1 MRRREFVQ
9 QLMAAVF
16 AAKVLPAQQAG
27 SQAPT
32 IPAPVPWTLG
42 LNPRTPLPHTTVA
55 EGLAQS
61 TPRFFTR
68 LQMDTLVRL
77 SDLLLPRIGE
87 KPGAIDAQTPQFLDF
102 LIGVSSESR
111 KKVYTSGLNRLDLE
125 SQGKFRKP
133 FAQLDNEQ
141 ATALVKP
148 WLRTWM
154 SDHPPSEEH
163 ADFINIAHDDIRE
176 ATVNS
181 KPWSAIRSPKGVEST
196 EVALYW
202 MPIEPD
208 MRSPGAGASVPPHV
222 QAAWKGGQALPV
234 YRR

>member
-9 QLMAAVF
+9 QLMAAVL
-16 AAKVLPAQQAG
+16 AARLSPAQQAG
-27 SQAPT
+27 SQAPA
-32 IPAPVPWTLG
+32 IPAPVPWTQG
-42 LNPRTPLPHTTVA
+42 LNPKTPLPQTTAA
-55 EGLAQS
+55 EELAQS
-61 TPRFFTR
+61 TPRFFNQS
-68 LQMDTLVRL
+68 QMDTLVRL

-102 LIGVSSESR
+102 LIGASSDKR
-111 KKVYTSGLNRLDLE
+111 KKIYTSGLNWLEAE
-125 SQGKFRKP
+125 SQRRYKKP
-133 FAQLDNEQ
+133 FAQLDKAQ

-163 ADFINIAHDDIRE
+163 ADFINIAHEDIRE

-181 KPWSAIRSPKGVEST
+181 KPWSAVPTPKGVEMT

-202 MPIEPD
+202 TPIEPD
-208 MRSPGAGASVPPHV
+208 MRSLGLSPNTSPHV
-222 QAAWKGGQALPV
+222 RAAPKSGQALPV

>member
-42 LNPRTPLPHTTVA
+42 LNPKTPLPHTTVA

-61 TPRFFTR
+61 RPRFFTQA
-68 LQMDTLVRL
+68 QMDTLVRL
-77 SDLLLPRIGE
+77 SDLLLPRIGD

-102 LIGVSSESR
+102 LIGVSGEPR
-111 KKVYTSGLNRLDLE
+111 KKVYTSGLNWLGAE
-125 SQGKFRKP
+125 SQRKYKKP
-133 FAQLDNEQ
+133 FAQLDKEQ
-141 ATALVKP
+141 ASALVKP
-148 WLRTWM
+148 WLRMWM
-154 SDHPPSEEH
+154 SDHPPTEEH

-181 KPWSAIRSPKGVEST
+181 KPWSAVPSPKGVEST

-202 MPIEPD
+202 TPIDPD
-208 MRSPGAGASVPPHV
+208 IRSLGAGASLPPHV
-222 QAAWKGGQALPV
+222 QAAPKSGQTLPI